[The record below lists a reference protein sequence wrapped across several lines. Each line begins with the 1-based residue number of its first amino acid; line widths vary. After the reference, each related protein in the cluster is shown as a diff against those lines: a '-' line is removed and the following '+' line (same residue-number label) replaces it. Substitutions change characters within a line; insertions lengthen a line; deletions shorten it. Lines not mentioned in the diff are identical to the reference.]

1 MPEVCEKCLFD
12 IPKCFFLK
20 KKRQEDEENLNRGGF
35 VWTAKDSGLKRMSSR
50 KKHEQLKLYILAK
63 DMI

>member
-1 MPEVCEKCLFD
+1 M
-12 IPKCFFLK
+12 FFFE